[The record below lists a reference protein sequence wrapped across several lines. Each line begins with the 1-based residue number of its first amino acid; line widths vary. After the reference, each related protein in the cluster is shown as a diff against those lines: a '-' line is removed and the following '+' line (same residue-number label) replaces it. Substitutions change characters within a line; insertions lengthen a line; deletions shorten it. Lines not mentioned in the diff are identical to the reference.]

1 MASGGQGSDIGARN
15 VAERDIPGH
24 LFRHAGGE
32 GTDLF
37 MDVVQERVGR
47 PATLLLDV
55 DRNYGLNWFSRERT
69 TDGPCDVNAVGARA
83 FRAQDS
89 GFRIPLTRRKTKKK
103 KTRNAD
109 TRVNTVCFSRF
120 ASLYAILT
128 LKNPRQFKVIPA
140 PKAKSG

>member
-24 LFRHAGGE
+24 LFRHAGSE

-55 DRNYGLNWFSRERT
+55 EGGTAVEVHGHGATCTER
-69 TDGPCDVNAVGARA
+69 VA
-83 FRAQDS
+83 
-89 GFRIPLTRRKTKKK
+89 
-103 KTRNAD
+103 AD
-109 TRVNTVCFSRF
+109 IVFMV
-120 ASLYAILT
+120 AM
-128 LKNPRQFKVIPA
+128 
-140 PKAKSG
+140 